1 MTMSMN
7 VLCKLKSGPFAWG
20 EQEPW
25 SCSLDSAFV
34 ALVVGGIW
42 GAGLL
47 LSGLTNDES
56 RRALVLLA
64 NTPKS
69 IKVDVR
75 ERRTSHT
82 LTVQTFS
89 RKEIL
94 CRACE
99 SSKNKDGSLTTVKH
113 YIPTQASLESVREMA
128 LPTLHF

>member
-1 MTMSMN
+1 MVSF
-7 VLCKLKSGPFAWG
+7 C
-20 EQEPW
+20 
-25 SCSLDSAFV
+25 SAFV
-34 ALVVGGIW
+34 ALFVSLADDGGGGAVGISG
-42 GAGLL
+42 GLVL
-47 LSGLTNDES
+47 LSGLTNDER

-99 SSKNKDGSLTTVKH
+99 SSKNKDGILSAQWTRKLRNWAAQKV
-113 YIPTQASLESVREMA
+113 
-128 LPTLHF
+128 